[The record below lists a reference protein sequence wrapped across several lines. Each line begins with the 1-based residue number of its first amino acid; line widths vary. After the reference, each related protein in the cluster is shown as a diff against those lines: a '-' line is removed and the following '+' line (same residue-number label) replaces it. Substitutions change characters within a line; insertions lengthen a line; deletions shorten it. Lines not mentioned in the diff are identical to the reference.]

1 VLSFNQPGKSRI
13 SIKFASKEKW
23 TKEVKFMVDL
33 LPSTCFINKNL
44 LSFIVAYREYAGSVL
59 KVGGTNVPHTKPT
72 GDVVL
77 SCFPEILDNPD
88 IAEIT
93 TRVWVEDV
101 VNKSKEKDPAK
112 SLAYFK
118 EEMTKI
124 VKKLWPVL
132 FSDEV
137 KEQNPVRPK
146 GVQAQDSLPNLIL
159 AALRY
164 QP

>member
-1 VLSFNQPGKSRI
+1 
-13 SIKFASKEKW
+13 
-23 TKEVKFMVDL
+23 
-33 LPSTCFINKNL
+33 
-44 LSFIVAYREYAGSVL
+44 
-59 KVGGTNVPHTKPT
+59 
-72 GDVVL
+72 
-77 SCFPEILDNPD
+77 
-88 IAEIT
+88 
-93 TRVWVEDV
+93 
-101 VNKSKEKDPAK
+101 
-112 SLAYFK
+112 LAYFK